1 MSVQSIYKTYSLP
14 DASQQDDG
22 LSGIPLSL
30 IPARVSRA
38 IPSKKSMRQITFQS
52 GASSGAGQTSIVS
65 LPFGPGAGYMTAGS
79 AYLSFKFAATQ
90 ALGTWGFK
98 GSCPSASALINRLTI
113 SAGSS
118 IESINNYG
126 LLCTNVISPFSTSNS
141 LNIEAIAAG
150 GFGLNQYQSIS
161 YLNSLVANASVT
173 PQDAQFTADATGTVQ
188 YAFTLPV
195 VSGIMAGGSEANA
208 IPLVLLNS
216 PLQIQCDWSSI
227 AQAFF
232 ATQAPTSYAIT
243 ELAIVYESVDIGESY
258 TNSVRAAMAA
268 GKFWS
273 IPLSTIISVQ
283 TQYTAALS
291 YNMSLNT
298 SSLSAFF
305 FGTIIQANSQSL
317 ATTNGFFTA
326 SVGSTAINDSTRIQ
340 RRLFLDGSSVYQLP
354 NYNAD
359 AQLIREL
366 VRSLSG
372 QINPDNIIIPCNVAG
387 NQAFR
392 GGYRG
397 QFYLVSFNCR
407 SFNDASVALSGTP
420 VSTVNLQTIDGNT
433 LAAGDVVTLFAI
445 VDLIAVIDASGA
457 VSLIR

>member
-1 MSVQSIYKTYSLP
+1 MSVQSIYKSVSYP
-14 DASQQDDG
+14 DASQQNDG
-22 LSGIPLSL
+22 TDGVPLTL

-52 GASSGAGQTSIVS
+52 GGSSGAGQTSIVS

-79 AYLSFKFAATQ
+79 AYLSFKFAAIQ

-113 SAGSS
+113 SAGST
-118 IESINNYG
+118 IESINNYSQ
-126 LLCTNVISPFSTSNS
+126 LCTNVISPFSTSNA

-173 PQDAQFTADATGTVQ
+173 VQNAQFTADPLGTVQ
-188 YAFTLPV
+188 YSFTIPII
-195 VSGIMAGGSEANA
+195 SGLLAGGAEANA
-208 IPLVLLNS
+208 IPLELLNS

-227 AQAFF
+227 AQTFY
-232 ATQAPTSYAIT
+232 ATQAPTAYAIT
-243 ELAIVYESVDIGESY
+243 ELAIVYESVSVGEAF

-273 IPLSTIISVQ
+273 IPLSSIISVQ

-305 FGTIIQANSQSL
+305 YGVVTVGNTQTL
-317 ATTNGFFTA
+317 ATTSGFFTA
-326 SVGSTAINDSTRIQ
+326 SVGSTAALTDTNLQ

-359 AQLIREL
+359 ALLIREL

-372 QINPDNIIIPCNVAG
+372 QINPDNIIVPCNVSG

-392 GGYRG
+392 GGFRG

-420 VSTVNLQTIDGNT
+420 VSTVNLQTIDS
-433 LAAGDVVTLFAI
+433 LAAAAGDVVTLFAI
-445 VDLIAVIDASGA
+445 VDMIAVIDASGA